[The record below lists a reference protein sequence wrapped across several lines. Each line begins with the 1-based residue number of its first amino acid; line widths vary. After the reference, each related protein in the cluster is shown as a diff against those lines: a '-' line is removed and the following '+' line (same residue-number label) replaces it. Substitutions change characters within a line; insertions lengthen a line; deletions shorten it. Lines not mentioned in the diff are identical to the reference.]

1 MSSLKNIFAYI
12 PLPFTTHDKIS
23 SNQDIV
29 KALQRS
35 FLSKMNTVYSP
46 MNTVH
51 DNHNILETQ
60 VR

>member
-1 MSSLKNIFAYI
+1 MGPSSGSTNRE
-12 PLPFTTHDKIS
+12 LPETD
-23 SNQDIV
+23 NQDIV
-29 KALQRS
+29 RALQRS